1 MSDSFTIP
9 WIIACQASLSMGF
22 SRQEYRS
29 GLAVSFSRDV
39 PDPGVEL
46 VYPAL
51 AGGFFTTDIPGK
63 NKLSR
68 RNPLV
73 LP

>member
-1 MSDSFTIP
+1 
-9 WIIACQASLSMGF
+9 MGF

-51 AGGFFTTDIPGK
+51 AGGFFTTDISGK